1 MAPNLVS
8 CVSGYIHS
16 APSLHF
22 SLTMKHSKRPAP
34 PKSAAPKP
42 ASPPIESAPADPAVA
57 PRRVKVLL
65 VDDHPLMRQGI
76 KALISQHDRFEVC
89 GEAEN
94 APRALE
100 LVAKLQPD
108 LAIVDISLQST
119 NGIELTK
126 GLRSQLPSMQV
137 LIISMH
143 DENVY
148 AERALRAGAMGYVMK
163 HEAGEK
169 IIVAME
175 EILDGEVHLS
185 DRVKGRMLH
194 RFVQHRTNVLI
205 SPMDKLSD
213 REMEVFQLLGNGY
226 GTREIANL
234 LNLSVKTIDS
244 YREHLKEKL
253 SLSTGNDLVRHAIQW
268 TKSQSL

>member
-1 MAPNLVS
+1 VNAPVFAKF
-8 CVSGYIHS
+8 VGY
-16 APSLHF
+16 PSLDGTEICRMCQRLCPNGSSRHPFF
-22 SLTMKHSKRPAP
+22 SMKQPKRSSSSSKAPVEKTAPAQQASVP
-34 PKSAAPKP
+34 TEAAPETGR
-42 ASPPIESAPADPAVA
+42 I
-57 PRRVKVLL
+57 KVLL

-76 KALISQHDRFEVC
+76 KALIAQHSRFEVC
-89 GEAEN
+89 GE
-94 APRALE
+94 
-100 LVAKLQPD
+100 
-108 LAIVDISLQST
+108 AIVDISLQST

-126 GLRSQLPSMQV
+126 GLRSQRPSMQV

-169 IIVAME
+169 IIIAME
-175 EILDGEVHLS
+175 QILGGEVHLS

-205 SPMDKLSD
+205 SPMEKLSD

-268 TKSQSL
+268 TKSQAL

>member
-1 MAPNLVS
+1 
-8 CVSGYIHS
+8 
-16 APSLHF
+16 
-22 SLTMKHSKRPAP
+22 MKKSMRSSPRKTPVPPQPEGITPPA
-34 PKSAAPKP
+34 AATPDKP
-42 ASPPIESAPADPAVA
+42 AKASGRI
-57 PRRVKVLL
+57 RVML
-65 VDDHPLMRQGI
+65 VDDHPLMRQGM
-76 KALISQHDRFEVC
+76 KTLIEQHGRFEVC
-89 GEAEN
+89 GEADN
-94 APRALE
+94 APRALD

-126 GLRSQLPSMQV
+126 GLRGLCPATQV

-163 HEAGEK
+163 DEAGDK
-169 IIVAME
+169 IIAAME
-175 EILDGEVHLS
+175 QILAGEVHLS
-185 DRVKGRMLH
+185 DRVKSRMLH
-194 RFVQHRTNVLI
+194 RFVQHRANVLI
-205 SPMDKLSD
+205 SPMEKLSD

-253 SLSTGNDLVRHAIQW
+253 GLPTGNDLVRHAIQW
-268 TKSQSL
+268 TKSQSI

>member
-1 MAPNLVS
+1 MKPIKRTVKKSDLPDNPKAVLVGSNAPV
-8 CVSGYIHS
+8 
-16 APSLHF
+16 
-22 SLTMKHSKRPAP
+22 
-34 PKSAAPKP
+34 P
-42 ASPPIESAPADPAVA
+42 ASTGS
-57 PRRVKVLL
+57 KVVRILL

-76 KALISQHDRFEVC
+76 KALIQENRRFEVC
-89 GEAEN
+89 GEAES

-100 LVAKLQPD
+100 LVNKLQPD
-108 LAIVDISLQST
+108 LAIVDISLKST

-126 GLRSQLPSMQV
+126 GMRTQCPTMQV

-143 DENVY
+143 DEDVY

-169 IIVAME
+169 IVEAME
-175 EILDGEVHLS
+175 QILRGEVHLS

-226 GTREIANL
+226 GTREIASL

-253 SLSTGNDLVRHAIQW
+253 SLATGNDLVRHAIQW

>member
-1 MAPNLVS
+1 MKQPKRSSSSSKAPVEK
-8 CVSGYIHS
+8 
-16 APSLHF
+16 
-22 SLTMKHSKRPAP
+22 TAP
-34 PKSAAPKP
+34 PQNV
-42 ASPPIESAPADPAVA
+42 SAPAEAA
-57 PRRVKVLL
+57 PETGRIKVLL

-76 KALISQHDRFEVC
+76 KALIAQHSRFEVC
-89 GEAEN
+89 GEAES

-100 LVAKLQPD
+100 LVAKLEPD

-126 GLRSQLPSMQV
+126 GLRSQRPSMQV

-169 IIVAME
+169 IITAME
-175 EILDGEVHLS
+175 QILGGEVHLS

-205 SPMDKLSD
+205 SPMEKLSD

-268 TKSQSL
+268 TKSQAL

>member
-1 MAPNLVS
+1 MKSPKRNT
-8 CVSGYIHS
+8 
-16 APSLHF
+16 PSKKE
-22 SLTMKHSKRPAP
+22 TPAP
-34 PKSAAPKP
+34 APVPP
-42 ASPPIESAPADPAVA
+42 AVPAPAEPPAADKQV
-57 PRRVKVLL
+57 RILL
-65 VDDHPLMRQGI
+65 VDDHPLMRQGM
-76 KALISQHDRFEVC
+76 KALIEQHRRFKIC
-89 GEAEN
+89 GEAES

-100 LVAKLQPD
+100 LVARLQPD
-108 LAIVDISLQST
+108 LAIVDISLNST

-126 GLRSQLPSMQV
+126 GLRSQCPSMQV

-163 HEAGEK
+163 HEAGDK
-169 IIVAME
+169 IIAAIDQV
-175 EILDGEVHLS
+175 LGGEVHLS

-205 SPMDKLSD
+205 SPMEKLSD

-253 SLSTGNDLVRHAIQW
+253 NLATGNDLVRHAIQW

>member
-1 MAPNLVS
+1 
-8 CVSGYIHS
+8 
-16 APSLHF
+16 
-22 SLTMKHSKRPAP
+22 MKKSKRSSTRKTP
-34 PKSAAPKP
+34 AAPK
-42 ASPPIESAPADPAVA
+42 EEGTAPTRAVGGVK
-57 PRRVKVLL
+57 PGKGSGRVRVML
-65 VDDHPLMRQGI
+65 VDDHPLMRQGM
-76 KALISQHDRFEVC
+76 KTLIEQNSRFEVC
-89 GEAEN
+89 GEADN

-126 GLRSQLPSMQV
+126 GLRGLCPAMQV

-163 HEAGEK
+163 HEAGDK

-175 EILDGEVHLS
+175 QILKGEVHLS

-194 RFVQHRTNVLI
+194 RFVQHRADVLI
-205 SPMDKLSD
+205 SPMEKLSD

-253 SLSTGNDLVRHAIQW
+253 GLPTGNDLVRHAIQW
-268 TKSQSL
+268 TKSQSI

>member
-1 MAPNLVS
+1 M
-8 CVSGYIHS
+8 
-16 APSLHF
+16 
-22 SLTMKHSKRPAP
+22 
-34 PKSAAPKP
+34 
-42 ASPPIESAPADPAVA
+42 
-57 PRRVKVLL
+57 L
-65 VDDHPLMRQGI
+65 VDDHPLMRQGM
-76 KALISQHDRFEVC
+76 KTLIEQHRRFEVC
-89 GEAEN
+89 GEADN

-126 GLRSQLPSMQV
+126 GLRGLCPAMQV

-148 AERALRAGAMGYVMK
+148 AERALRAGAMGYLMK
-163 HEAGEK
+163 HEAGDK
-169 IIVAME
+169 IIAALE
-175 EILDGEVHLS
+175 QILDGEVHLS
-185 DRVKGRMLH
+185 DGVKGRMLH
-194 RFVQHRTNVLI
+194 RFVQHRTDALI
-205 SPMDKLSD
+205 SPMEKLSD

-234 LNLSVKTIDS
+234 LKLSVKTIDS

-253 SLSTGNDLVRHAIQW
+253 GLPTGNDLVRHAIQW
-268 TKSQSL
+268 TKSQSV

>member
-1 MAPNLVS
+1 
-8 CVSGYIHS
+8 
-16 APSLHF
+16 
-22 SLTMKHSKRPAP
+22 MKKSKRSPTPKTPPPTKAEETAPAP
-34 PKSAAPKP
+34 AAAPVKP
-42 ASPPIESAPADPAVA
+42 DKPSG
-57 PRRVKVLL
+57 RVRVML
-65 VDDHPLMRQGI
+65 VDDHPLMRQGM
-76 KALISQHDRFEVC
+76 KTLIEQHKRFEVC
-89 GEAEN
+89 GEADN

-108 LAIVDISLQST
+108 LAVVDISLQST

-126 GLRSQLPSMQV
+126 GLRGLCPTMQV

-163 HEAGEK
+163 HEAGDK
-169 IIVAME
+169 IIAAME
-175 EILDGEVHLS
+175 QILEGEVHLS
-185 DRVKGRMLH
+185 DRVKSRMLH
-194 RFVQHRTNVLI
+194 RFVQHRADVLI
-205 SPMDKLSD
+205 SPMEKLSD

-253 SLSTGNDLVRHAIQW
+253 GLPTGNDLVRHAIQW
-268 TKSQSL
+268 TKSQSI

>member
-1 MAPNLVS
+1 MKS
-8 CVSGYIHS
+8 TKRST
-16 APSLHF
+16 PS
-22 SLTMKHSKRPAP
+22 KKEIPAP
-34 PKSAAPKP
+34 
-42 ASPPIESAPADPAVA
+42 APATPAVPA
-57 PRRVKVLL
+57 PAESSAGKQVRILL
-65 VDDHPLMRQGI
+65 VDDHPLMRQGM
-76 KALISQHDRFEVC
+76 KALIEQHHRFKVC
-89 GEAEN
+89 GEAES

-108 LAIVDISLQST
+108 LAIVDISLNST

-126 GLRSQLPSMQV
+126 GLRSQCPTMQV

-163 HEAGEK
+163 HEAGDK
-169 IIVAME
+169 IIAAIDQV
-175 EILDGEVHLS
+175 LGGEVHLS

-205 SPMDKLSD
+205 SPMEKLSD

-253 SLSTGNDLVRHAIQW
+253 NLATGNDLVRHAIQW